1 MTEQYDVS
9 TIPRSTI
16 QLPLQIL
23 LQLCNHSTNT
33 VQQTLIIQP
42 VDGLIQHC
50 TLRLVLTTDS
60 QLKSVIVEVQLW
72 IPFHRV
78 SSAGRTQRHR
88 TRYWW
93 RSRRCTS
100 FTRPQLSFRLCWPLH
115 STVNPTIQV
124 LRHRAATGV
133 VPFIPN
139 WTYAGVYSGQTHPIT
154 LTSGVPQARVLVRHN
169 LSQTPNVQ
177 PIYFPYTQFN
187 TTCLPMTHSPTVT
200 VQYLRFL
207 H

>member
-88 TRYWW
+88 TRY
-93 RSRRCTS
+93 
-100 FTRPQLSFRLCWPLH
+100 
-115 STVNPTIQV
+115 
-124 LRHRAATGV
+124 
-133 VPFIPN
+133 
-139 WTYAGVYSGQTHPIT
+139 
-154 LTSGVPQARVLVRHN
+154 
-169 LSQTPNVQ
+169 
-177 PIYFPYTQFN
+177 
-187 TTCLPMTHSPTVT
+187 
-200 VQYLRFL
+200 
-207 H
+207 